1 VPPELTLAINVL
13 TLVIV
18 VWSFLRI
25 RKAQR
30 SMRAAHEANLRV
42 YAQAERELIEHH
54 FQLLDDAARRE
65 T

>member
-1 VPPELTLAINVL
+1 
-13 TLVIV
+13 
-18 VWSFLRI
+18 
-25 RKAQR
+25 
-30 SMRAAHEANLRV
+30 MRAAHEANLRV